1 MRLTHSTLAPAL
13 VAAGAALF
21 VVFLL
26 TAWGH
31 QPSNEPRD
39 LQQPM
44 PHEVAE
50 SPIAREPTP
59 CPEVLPQ
66 DGIRAGSFRS
76 AWLSRC

>member
-13 VAAGAALF
+13 VAAVLL

-26 TAWGH
+26 TASGH
-31 QPSNEPRD
+31 QPSNGPRD
-39 LQQPM
+39 LPQPM

-50 SPIAREPTP
+50 APIAHEPMP
-59 CPEVLPQ
+59 CSGVLPEG
-66 DGIRAGSFRS
+66 GIRAGSFRS

>member
-1 MRLTHSTLAPAL
+1 MRLTHSTLALVL

-31 QPSNEPRD
+31 QPSNGPRD

-50 SPIAREPTP
+50 SPIAREPMP
-59 CPEVLPQ
+59 CPEALPP
-66 DGIRAGSFRS
+66 DGISVGSFRG